1 LPQLPVALLDVPLA
15 YYDTMVRLGAILRH
29 PFAEFIFVAFSRL
42 LVTLPSTWFLYA
54 FVFVIVRCEPSF
66 SFQCL
71 KMAVGAPIGLI
82 VMLGLAVEEK
92 YDEPDCALVWLIAI
106 AVALLWAAIGTM
118 IQTRRRRRS

>member
-1 LPQLPVALLDVPLA
+1 MPQLPVALPDVPLA

-29 PFAEFIFVAFSRL
+29 PFAEFIFVAFARL

-66 SFQCL
+66 SLWCM
-71 KMAVGAPIGLI
+71 KMAVGAPIGLM

-106 AVALLWAAIGTM
+106 AVALLWTAISGVV
-118 IQTRRRRRS
+118 QRRRRYRS